1 MSSLAAEFKTKKA
14 FVGYLT
20 AGQISL
26 EYTVESALALID
38 GGVDILEI
46 GVPFSDPI
54 ADGPVIQAAMTNAL
68 GQPNA
73 MRDIF
78 ATIRTIKEQ
87 RDQPIVL
94 FSYLN
99 PLLAGGLH
107 QTLAAAEQAGV
118 DGLLVI
124 DMPIDMLSA
133 HTRHARET
141 IAPIG
146 VISPSTPQDRIP
158 AIASHADGF
167 LYYVCR
173 HGTTGIKHT
182 LPADYPR
189 AMIQIQSQAQQPV
202 VCGFGIGNAMLAK
215 AALEHADGFV
225 VGSAFI
231 QAIASGASPADLTQL
246 TQHID
251 PR

>member
-1 MSSLAAEFKTKKA
+1 MTPLAAQFKTKKA

-26 EYTVESALALID
+26 EHTVASALALID
-38 GGVDILEI
+38 GGVDILEM

-54 ADGPVIQAAMTNAL
+54 ADGPVIQEAMTNAL
-68 GQPNA
+68 NQPNA

-78 ATIRTIKEQ
+78 AAVRAIKQQ

-99 PLLAGGLH
+99 PLLAGGLSP
-107 QTLAAAEQAGV
+107 TLAAAEQAGV

-124 DMPIDMLSA
+124 DMPIDQLAA
-133 HTRHARET
+133 HTRSATQT

-146 VISPSTPQDRIP
+146 VISPSTSHKRMAQ
-158 AIASHADGF
+158 IAAHADGF

-173 HGTTGIKHT
+173 HGTTGIKNS

-189 AMIQIQSQAQQPV
+189 IMAQIQAQAEQPV
-202 VCGFGIGNAMLAK
+202 VCGFGIGNSGLAK

-231 QAIASGASPADLTQL
+231 QAIASGASPADLKQL
-246 TQHID
+246 TQQID